1 MAQTRKAIS
10 LAELTGEGLEQT
22 RACWAQLPA
31 QYNAASHFIDRHL
44 NEGRGAKI
52 AFIDDRGP
60 HSYAALAA
68 RVNRA
73 GNVLRSLGVRM
84 EERVMLC
91 LHDSVDFI
99 ALFWGAVKI
108 GAVPVPVNTLLK
120 PADYD
125 FMLRDS
131 RARVLAISADVV
143 ERVEPLLANHAG
155 LQAVLIC
162 GSGDGAVRGRD
173 FEALSA
179 QAAAELTPAPTKP
192 SDTLYWLYTSG
203 TTGAPKGVIHRHA
216 DILHSAQLLGEKTL
230 GIGPDDVIFSAS
242 KLAFSYGLCCANA
255 FPLHAGASAVLMAG
269 APSVDNV
276 ASVIARHRPTI
287 FCSVPTLYA
296 RLLGHPIASQ
306 PMAGQRLRFCLSAGE
321 PLPEAIARRWKEQV
335 GVEIL
340 DCIGTTETL
349 LMFICNRPDDV
360 RYGSSGKP
368 IAGCEARLL
377 TAEGAEVE
385 AGEVGDLWVYSP
397 STAAGYWN
405 NPGLSAR
412 TFVGGWSRTG
422 DKYWRDPQ
430 GYYRYA
436 GRADDMLKVGGIW
449 VSPFEVE
456 ATLSAHPEVLEAA
469 VVGALDDDG
478 LTKAKAF
485 VVLKKPAAASP
496 AQAEALREFVK
507 SRLAPFKCPR
517 WVEFLPELPKTATGK
532 IQRFKLRQD

>member
-1 MAQTRKAIS
+1 MRKAIS
-10 LAELTGEGLEQT
+10 LAELTGERLEET
-22 RACWAQLPA
+22 RARWAQLPA

-44 NEGRGAKI
+44 SEGRGAKI
-52 AFIDDRGP
+52 AFIDDQDA

-73 GNVLRSLGVRM
+73 GNVLRGLGVRM

-91 LHDSVDFI
+91 LHDSLDFI

-125 FMLRDS
+125 YMLRDS
-131 RARVLAISADVV
+131 RARVLAVSGDVF
-143 ERVEPLLANHAG
+143 ERIAPLLADRAEPP
-155 LQAVLIC
+155 AVLIC
-162 GSGDGAVRGRD
+162 GGAGGAHGRD
-173 FEALSA
+173 FRALSA
-179 QAAAELTPAPTKP
+179 QAAAELTAAPTKP
-192 SDTLYWLYTSG
+192 SDVLYWLYTSG
-203 TTGAPKGVIHRHA
+203 TTGAPKGVVHRHA
-216 DILHSAQLLGEKTL
+216 DMLHSAQLLGEKTL
-230 GIGPDDVIFSAS
+230 GIGPDDLIFSAS

-269 APSVDNV
+269 APTVDRV
-276 ASVIARHRPTI
+276 ANVIARHRPTI

-296 RLLGHPIASQ
+296 RLLGHAVAGQ
-306 PMAGQRLRFCLSAGE
+306 RMVGQRLRFCLSAGE

-368 IAGCEARLL
+368 IDGCQARLL

-385 AGEVGDLWVYSP
+385 EGEVGDLWVYSP

-405 NPGLSAR
+405 NPTLSAR

-422 DKYWRDPQ
+422 DKYWRDAQ

-469 VVGALDDDG
+469 VVGVLDDDG

-485 VVLKKPAAASP
+485 VVLKEPGAASP

-532 IQRFKLRQD
+532 IQRFRLRLE